1 MKQLGAFVA
10 GVLVTA
16 AIVLAG
22 PGQAGS
28 GPRPVKAKP
37 QCAPGELI
45 MTITSVRREGSARA
59 KTPEQ
64 AIQEEVSGSH
74 PNLTPKTLR
83 KGPVG
88 ADAADFAYE
97 REGKALASVR
107 VEKAGSGWTVGR
119 VTACESVVSGSKKR

>member
-37 QCAPGELI
+37 QCAAGELI

-64 AIQEEVSGSH
+64 AILDEVSKAY
-74 PNLTPKTLR
+74 PKLTPKSLR

-88 ADAADFAYE
+88 TDTADFAYE
-97 REGKALASVR
+97 RDGKPLASVR

-119 VTACESVVSGSKKR
+119 VTACDSIVSGSKKR